1 MEILKQKPWYG
12 IGVEVDANLSS
23 REMLYKAKLDWEVSK
38 IPSQRPKSY
47 GNQETIRFFKG
58 FFEAGEAEIETVGAL
73 DAARILWGLARLNE
87 DFTLKG
93 GDEVKSYV
101 LLASRD
107 EGREKIEVHFLTVR
121 KSCHN
126 MLKIASDARPHVKN
140 IFRRTFKPVF
150 PFLNQK
156 TQKFDDE
163 MKKKAN
169 EMIRMGRTAISAFAV
184 DAQCLADKR
193 VDEPMAWRYL
203 FDVFQPETLKDV
215 LTFEEKDWDKLAEKK
230 TKLAIETFFSQAPG
244 QELESASM
252 TAWGLLNAVT
262 YTVDHLL
269 GPNQDSRL
277 RQAWFGPNA
286 KLKKRALDL
295 ALVL

>member
-1 MEILKQKPWYG
+1 MEETILKPWHG
-12 IGVEVDANLSS
+12 IGVQVDANLSS

-58 FFEAGEAEIETVGAL
+58 FCEAGEANIETVGGL
-73 DAARILWGLARLNE
+73 DAARILWGLARLNV
-87 DFTLKG
+87 DFTLSGSDKVNG
-93 GDEVKSYV
+93 YL

-107 EGREKIEVHFLTVR
+107 VGREKIDVHFMTVR
-121 KSCHN
+121 ESCHN
-126 MLKIASDARPHVKN
+126 MLKIASNAKPTVKN
-140 IFRRTFKPVF
+140 IFRRTFKPTF

-163 MKKKAN
+163 MKVKVHA
-169 EMIRMGRTAISAFAV
+169 IITQGREAISTFAE
-184 DAQCLADKR
+184 DARKLVSKN
-193 VDEPMAWRYL
+193 VDESMAWQFF
-203 FDVFQPETLKDV
+203 FDVFQPDTSTSSLGEKKL
-215 LTFEEKDWDKLAEKK
+215 EELAEKK
-230 TKLAIETFFSQAPG
+230 TRLAIEAFSKAPG
-244 QELESASM
+244 QKLESASM

-262 YTVDHLL
+262 YTIDHHL

-295 ALVL
+295 ALAL

>member
-1 MEILKQKPWYG
+1 MEEATLKPWHG

-58 FFEAGEAEIETVGAL
+58 FFEAGEADIETVGGL

-87 DFTLKG
+87 DYTLQG
-93 GDEVKSYV
+93 GDEVKGYV

-107 EGREKIEVHFLTVR
+107 EGREKIEVQFLVVR
-121 KSCHN
+121 ESCHN
-126 MLKIASDARPHVKN
+126 MLKIPSNAKPSVKN
-140 IFRRTFKPVF
+140 IFRRTFKPTF

-156 TQKFDDE
+156 AQKFDEE
-163 MKKKAN
+163 MQQKASAMVAQGREAIAAFVDNAQHLVNKKVA
-169 EMIRMGRTAISAFAV
+169 
-184 DAQCLADKR
+184 
-193 VDEPMAWRYL
+193 EPIAYM
-203 FDVFQPETLKDV
+203 FDVFQPDADV
-215 LTFEEKDWDKLAEKK
+215 SIIGENAWKELAENK
-230 TKLAIETFFSQAPG
+230 TRLAIEAFSKAPG
-244 QELESASM
+244 QELESSSN

-262 YTVDHLL
+262 YTVDHQL
-269 GPNQDSRL
+269 GSNQDSRL

-295 ALVL
+295 ALAL

>member
-1 MEILKQKPWYG
+1 MQLKKQKPWHG
-12 IGVEVDANLSS
+12 IGVDVAANLSS

-47 GNQETIRFFKG
+47 GNQETLRFFKG
-58 FFEAGEAEIETVGAL
+58 FFEAGEAEIETVGGL

-87 DFTLKG
+87 NFTLKG
-93 GDEVKSYV
+93 GDEVKGYL

-107 EGREKIEVHFLTVR
+107 EGREKIEIHFLIVR
-121 KSCHN
+121 ESCHN
-126 MLKIASDARPHVKN
+126 MLKISSNAKPHIKN
-140 IFRRTFKPVF
+140 VFRRTFKPSF

-156 TQKFDDE
+156 SQKFDDE

-169 EMIRMGRTAISAFAV
+169 EIIGLGRKAISAFAD
-184 DAQCLADKR
+184 DARLLADKE
-193 VDEPMAWRYL
+193 VDETMAWRFM
-203 FDVFQPETLKDV
+203 FDVFQPETIGDV
-215 LTFEEKDWDKLAEKK
+215 STIGEKELEELAENK
-230 TKLAIETFFSQAPG
+230 TKLAIEAFSQAPG
-244 QELESASM
+244 QELQSANM

-262 YTVDHLL
+262 YIIDHHL
-269 GPNQDSRL
+269 GTNRDSRL

-295 ALVL
+295 ALSL